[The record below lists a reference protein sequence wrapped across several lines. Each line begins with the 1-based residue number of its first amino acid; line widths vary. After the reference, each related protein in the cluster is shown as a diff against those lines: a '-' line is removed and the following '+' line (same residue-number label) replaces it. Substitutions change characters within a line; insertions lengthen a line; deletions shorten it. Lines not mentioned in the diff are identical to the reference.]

1 MSRSTLS
8 VHDEYEKQGDVEK
21 NPPDLVE
28 DFEGLETIQRTPT
41 TPPALITELDK
52 GLIAWESQQDPE
64 NPLYWPAKKRRINM
78 TVISLITFLS
88 PLGSS
93 IFAPGIALTMADL
106 HESSQSVGSLM
117 ITIYLLGWAL
127 GPLFL
132 APLSEMY
139 GRYIVVTLSSWFFV
153 AFLIGCGFA
162 QNMTG
167 LIIMRF
173 LAGIGGSAAMAIAP
187 AIVADLY
194 PIERRSFAMGIVL
207 LIQTLSPAV
216 GPICGGFI
224 AQRLGWRWAYWILII
239 ASGVMTILMT
249 FFMNECY
256 APEVLKRKTR
266 RLQKELG
273 RKDLKS
279 KLALDISKSSYVK
292 RSLIRPVKLLTRS
305 PIVII
310 FASYVAII
318 YGMLYLLFTTIPTTF
333 TTHYNWSVET
343 TGLVYISFAIGMCLS
358 LLVLMRTI
366 DKRVARLRA
375 LNNGVFEPEM
385 RLGKLIFVTMGV
397 GPSLILYGW
406 AAERGWHWIVPILAL
421 IPFGFGMAIALARD
435 LVVDPWT
442 PLKQRFQLLANQL
455 TSLFDGSD
463 ASIATLGAVIDN
475 TAVAFAVN
483 QPTIRELQPIL
494 EKALYGYMIPSAWNA
509 STLNVLLFIATNDGV
524 AQSTSSTGCDGW
536 DPGNVKDVA
545 SGPLATNDGIQNF
558 ACGAGTDN
566 APYWITNV
574 LDNRIDG
581 CTAKAF
587 NDCGRVVMV
596 VLPGMNSIDGSGVV
610 TGAWGGFALNAW
622 KKNGE
627 ENGWAKA
634 DPATADTVRDMYS
647 NGIRATGIVNI
658 PVSSVG
664 TNSGH
669 GSNIDHESALAAN
682 RETDGI
688 GSEQQITV
696 TYAGSTEFGAVD
708 SAMRVKTPVSNA
720 TGQQVALASYI
731 NPSSKVEWD
740 RMTAYQA
747 DKVSVL
753 VANVNN
759 GPGALQAKEWT
770 SVIKNATDHGK
781 TVIGYVRTGYLGL
794 SANSGKFGDE
804 AFKTQLGSS
813 DLADW
818 IAQIEAD
825 VETWYR
831 LYPGIIGGIF
841 FDEVWMECEVNN
853 LTARVYR
860 LLSENTKL
868 KHPGAFTVL
877 NSGESIPNCFE
888 DSADTLVTY
897 ERSYAEYLNRTEGIT
912 LFDEWG
918 VEFIIKEWTPKD
930 HRKYW
935 HIIYN
940 TPQDKIGEV
949 VALAKKR
956 HAGLIMV
963 TSATLP
969 NPYGTLPSEEYMKT
983 LIDAVETGS
992 PKIVAPSSPP
1002 GVGAKPSPP
1011 TGLQAI
1017 RIEYSSIEL
1026 EWFVYGEAEVMVVY
1040 LNNTEVVRIP
1050 GYLNRVTI
1058 GSLAVLSKN
1067 LKFKVQAVSKEG
1079 TTSAFSN
1086 TIVVDTKALPDGG
1099 KPIVNITV
1107 TSSINQTK
1115 YEADILVPFTFLRV
1129 FIIDPDSNC
1138 TYPAYAINTDRG
1150 FVCAKWMIEGDI
1162 FYKYSGKER
1171 DPKTK
1176 FWPFTWTPSDR
1187 LNEEGKN
1194 VKVEQNKFH
1203 YTWSLP
1209 IGIETVDTS
1218 NFLIEGEG
1226 ISPKTNVF
1234 RSCPCHWKT
1243 PGAIRREKDGALKYC
1258 EGKQKFCAYKCRD
1271 SWECQGYALFSR
1283 VRICDRAVQE
1293 IALGNP
1299 TYRANDKQAKPGSCS
1314 RNFFGFGCSVT
1325 IRGKDKEGRN
1335 CEINGD
1341 GLKQAYEDIKAGE
1354 RGNCGKCPGSK
1365 DLGNGCS
1372 VIGLKIELAEH
1383 KQDNSL

>member
-1 MSRSTLS
+1 M
-8 VHDEYEKQGDVEK
+8 
-21 NPPDLVE
+21 
-28 DFEGLETIQRTPT
+28 
-41 TPPALITELDK
+41 
-52 GLIAWESQQDPE
+52 
-64 NPLYWPAKKRRINM
+64 
-78 TVISLITFLS
+78 
-88 PLGSS
+88 
-93 IFAPGIALTMADL
+93 
-106 HESSQSVGSLM
+106 
-117 ITIYLLGWAL
+117 
-127 GPLFL
+127 
-132 APLSEMY
+132 
-139 GRYIVVTLSSWFFV
+139 
-153 AFLIGCGFA
+153 
-162 QNMTG
+162 
-167 LIIMRF
+167 
-173 LAGIGGSAAMAIAP
+173 
-187 AIVADLY
+187 
-194 PIERRSFAMGIVL
+194 
-207 LIQTLSPAV
+207 
-216 GPICGGFI
+216 
-224 AQRLGWRWAYWILII
+224 
-239 ASGVMTILMT
+239 
-249 FFMNECY
+249 
-256 APEVLKRKTR
+256 
-266 RLQKELG
+266 
-273 RKDLKS
+273 
-279 KLALDISKSSYVK
+279 
-292 RSLIRPVKLLTRS
+292 
-305 PIVII
+305 
-310 FASYVAII
+310 
-318 YGMLYLLFTTIPTTF
+318 
-333 TTHYNWSVET
+333 
-343 TGLVYISFAIGMCLS
+343 
-358 LLVLMRTI
+358 
-366 DKRVARLRA
+366 
-375 LNNGVFEPEM
+375 
-385 RLGKLIFVTMGV
+385 
-397 GPSLILYGW
+397 
-406 AAERGWHWIVPILAL
+406 
-421 IPFGFGMAIALARD
+421 
-435 LVVDPWT
+435 
-442 PLKQRFQLLANQL
+442 
-455 TSLFDGSD
+455 
-463 ASIATLGAVIDN
+463 
-475 TAVAFAVN
+475 
-483 QPTIRELQPIL
+483 
-494 EKALYGYMIPSAWNA
+494 
-509 STLNVLLFIATNDGV
+509 
-524 AQSTSSTGCDGW
+524 
-536 DPGNVKDVA
+536 
-545 SGPLATNDGIQNF
+545 
-558 ACGAGTDN
+558 
-566 APYWITNV
+566 
-574 LDNRIDG
+574 
-581 CTAKAF
+581 
-587 NDCGRVVMV
+587 
-596 VLPGMNSIDGSGVV
+596 
-610 TGAWGGFALNAW
+610 
-622 KKNGE
+622 
-627 ENGWAKA
+627 
-634 DPATADTVRDMYS
+634 
-647 NGIRATGIVNI
+647 
-658 PVSSVG
+658 
-664 TNSGH
+664 
-669 GSNIDHESALAAN
+669 
-682 RETDGI
+682 
-688 GSEQQITV
+688 
-696 TYAGSTEFGAVD
+696 
-708 SAMRVKTPVSNA
+708 
-720 TGQQVALASYI
+720 
-731 NPSSKVEWD
+731 
-740 RMTAYQA
+740 
-747 DKVSVL
+747 
-753 VANVNN
+753 
-759 GPGALQAKEWT
+759 
-770 SVIKNATDHGK
+770 
-781 TVIGYVRTGYLGL
+781 
-794 SANSGKFGDE
+794 
-804 AFKTQLGSS
+804 
-813 DLADW
+813 
-818 IAQIEAD
+818 
-825 VETWYR
+825 
-831 LYPGIIGGIF
+831 
-841 FDEVWMECEVNN
+841 
-853 LTARVYR
+853 
-860 LLSENTKL
+860 
-868 KHPGAFTVL
+868 
-877 NSGESIPNCFE
+877 
-888 DSADTLVTY
+888 VTY

-1107 TSSINQTK
+1107 TSSVNHTK
-1115 YEADILVPFTFLRV
+1115 YEADILVPFTSLRV
-1129 FIIDPDSNC
+1129 FITDPDSNC

-1187 LNEEGKN
+1187 LNEEGKS

-1372 VIGLKIELAEH
+1372 VSIDYTLGCDTLRGGSVRYVVQGSMEMGMG
-1383 KQDNSL
+1383 QSLNDGVMYSSTGGQLLG